1 MSLEHENL
9 PDDDDWCSDWSWAK
23 LISILSHEDAPERRK
38 LAGNLVPLMR
48 TSFQRLRTAIEDPNC
63 KTTTWMNP
71 FLVLPYPISYD
82 LEVTAAISALNSQE
96 SRRERELL
104 ATLHAL
110 SGGKAIVHFGAKG
123 WNPVLPPGSWRY
135 FRAFS
140 EQERKRCLESWVDK
154 QKWPEPVY
162 YGDDVTSKHSR
173 EKTIFGSTGEVHFS
187 AALVFCVYP
196 RVYDPANK
204 RSMYATEVG
213 LPWIISDIALSPEQW
228 LPEECD
234 ALWKTIDTFLS
245 NPWHEGDGSAP
256 SADIIIQVQN
266 VGETEGRLKHFKA
279 RSWTCGAGVIN
290 KRLRIPKTDETA
302 LKHIP
307 SYVRGDQGPVLP
319 ISDGNGNL
327 DEWAAAKVFA
337 AMIYPTD
344 PEAREQFQAESAG
357 LGIKQQLIDSFV
369 RDGFTEE
376 TILKDWYLVVME
388 LGKLD
393 CQLPPEAL
401 RAFAR
406 PESIASCCVKYQ
418 SNISSGCAAG
428 DMLRF
433 ALSCA
438 DHPSEWPVSV
448 RQSAKMVAESYEQ
461 ARYPSGKHVR
471 AGERKILAAWKKYKS
486 VAHLWAAFRC
496 WLDDLRKDPAV
507 TPWEPSRLPNFLGLA
522 EAFRQ
527 RCEMIFAPAQKLKR
541 GPILNP
547 SETWRL
553 PPDLRVPVWELRFD
567 PPSYPGRAETR
578 SPRPRRKRRPTTR
591 SAE

>member
-9 PDDDDWCSDWSWAK
+9 PDDDDWCSDWSWAR
-23 LISILSHEDAPERRK
+23 LTSILSHEDAPERRK
-38 LAGNLVPLMR
+38 LAENLVQLMR
-48 TSFQRLRTAIEDPNC
+48 TSVRRLRTAIEDPNC

-71 FLVLPYPISYD
+71 FLVLPYQISYD
-82 LEVTAAISALNSQE
+82 LEVTSAISALNSQE
-96 SRRERELL
+96 SRSERDLL
-104 ATLHAL
+104 ITLHAL
-110 SGGKAIVHFGAKG
+110 SGGAAFVHWGAKG
-123 WNPVLPPGSWRY
+123 WNPVLPPASQRY
-135 FRAFS
+135 FQVFS
-140 EQERKRCLESWVDK
+140 ERERKRCREAWINKDK
-154 QKWPEPVY
+154 WTDPLS
-162 YGDDVTSKHSR
+162 YGDDVAPEHFQKR
-173 EKTIFGSTGEVHFS
+173 TIFGSTGKVGFS

-196 RVYDPANK
+196 QIFDPVNQ
-204 RSMYATEVG
+204 RSMFATEVG

-228 LPEECD
+228 LPEECN
-234 ALWKTIDTFLS
+234 ALWEAIDILLS
-245 NPWHEGDGSAP
+245 YSWREGDGTVP
-256 SADIIIQVQN
+256 SRDVIIPVQK
-266 VGETEGRLKHFKA
+266 VGETEGRFKYFKA
-279 RSWTCGAGVIN
+279 RQWDQKTGLIDE
-290 KRLRIPKTDETA
+290 RLRIPTVEEIA
-302 LKHIP
+302 LGRIP
-307 SYVRGDQGPVLP
+307 SYARGDQGPVLP

-327 DEWAAAKVFA
+327 DEWAAAKVYA

-344 PEAREQFQAESAG
+344 PEAREQFQADSVG
-357 LGIKQQLIDSFV
+357 LGIKQRLVDSFV

-376 TILKDWYLVVME
+376 TILKDWHLVVMG

-406 PESIASCCVKYQ
+406 PESIASCRVKYQ
-418 SNISSGCAAG
+418 SIISSGCAAG
-428 DMLRF
+428 DILRF

-471 AGERKILAAWKKYKS
+471 AGERTILATWEKYKS

-541 GPILNP
+541 DPILNP

-578 SPRPRRKRRPTTR
+578 SSRPRRKRRPTTR